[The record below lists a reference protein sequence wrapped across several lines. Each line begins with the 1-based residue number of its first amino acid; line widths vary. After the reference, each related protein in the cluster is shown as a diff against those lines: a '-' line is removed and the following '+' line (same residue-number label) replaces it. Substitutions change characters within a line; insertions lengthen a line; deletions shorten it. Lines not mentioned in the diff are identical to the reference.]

1 MRAIGKIRD
10 ITSQSVKLSDEMD
23 SSVLELTMQAD
34 LLREEISKFSL
45 MSDYRLESGM
55 LKVGVTPLEEPE
67 KMKKR
72 FMPLAEYLGGR
83 LGVQVE
89 IIPGQDMGATVN
101 DLGSGHTDIAFLG
114 PTTYVEARHKYGVE
128 ALVKSV
134 GKGQP
139 FTRSVIVTKDD
150 SPITTLAELRG
161 RSFAF
166 GSERSTSSHLMPRA
180 MLDELGIKLHDLREY
195 RYLGRHDSVAKA
207 VLSGEFDAGGIMETV
222 ARQYMSQGLRVL
234 QFSETMANFNF
245 SVGKKIDRAAKDSI
259 KQCLLE
265 LSRDDPRHAPVLKA
279 IDPECEGFI
288 EVKDSEYDSIRRMIR
303 QLYGIDYK

>member
-1 MRAIGKIRD
+1 
-10 ITSQSVKLSDEMD
+10 
-23 SSVLELTMQAD
+23 
-34 LLREEISKFSL
+34 
-45 MSDYRLESGM
+45 
-55 LKVGVTPLEEPE
+55 
-67 KMKKR
+67 
-72 FMPLAEYLGGR
+72 
-83 LGVQVE
+83 
-89 IIPGQDMGATVN
+89 
-101 DLGSGHTDIAFLG
+101 
-114 PTTYVEARHKYGVE
+114 KYGVE